1 MRPFKIGDILISSFV
16 EREGPWRPPGT
27 MFPTSD
33 RATALRHLREMPPF
47 LYDAENDLLVSTYQT
62 FVVRTER
69 HTILIDTCVGEDK
82 PMRGPGLQY
91 SKQSWLDGF
100 AAHGLRFEDIDY
112 VFCTHLHVDHC
123 GWNTRLVNGRW
134 VPSFPNATYIFGR
147 EEYESWERQAERAGK
162 SDLQSAIWAD
172 SCLPIVEA
180 GQARLVESDF
190 ELEDGIWLTPSYG
203 HSPGHV
209 CVNFRSGGT
218 HAAFTGDMMHHPLQC
233 REPDWSTCFCSDPAT
248 AARSRRRALTEL
260 GDTDTLVVPA
270 HFPGQTA
277 GYVSTD
283 GDRWRWRYMDLPDSG
298 WISSGLRR

>member
-1 MRPFKIGDILISSFV
+1 MRPFRVGSILISSFV
-16 EREGPWRPPGT
+16 EREGPWRPIQI

-33 RATALRHLREMPPF
+33 RATALDHLRDLPSCV
-47 LYDAENDLLVSTYQT
+47 YDVERDLLVSTYQT

-82 PMRGPGLQY
+82 PLRGPGLQY

-100 AAHGLRFEDIDY
+100 SAHGLRFEDIDY

-134 VPSFPNATYIFGR
+134 VPTFPNAKYIFGKV
-147 EEYESWERQAERAGK
+147 EYEAWESQAGQGEP
-162 SDLQSAIWAD
+162 SDVQSATWAD
-172 SCLPIVEA
+172 SCRPIVEA
-180 GQARLVESDF
+180 GQAQLVDADF
-190 ELEDGIWLTPSYG
+190 ELEEGIWLTPSFG

-209 CVNFRSGGT
+209 GVNFRSNGN
-218 HAAFTGDMMHHPLQC
+218 HAIFTGDMMHHPLQC
-233 REPDWSTCFCSDPAT
+233 REPDWSTCFCANPEE
-248 AARSRRRALTEL
+248 AARSRRRVLTDLADSE
-260 GDTDTLVVPA
+260 TLLVPA

-283 GDRWRWRYMDLPDSG
+283 RERWNWRYMDLPDSG
-298 WISSGLRR
+298 WISSGRIA